1 MGDIRILPGGR
12 MHLFSLRGSAN
23 ADDGIDSFLTLGAL
37 NSNAS
42 DECTSIGVDEGYGR
56 LCLST
61 LL

>member
-1 MGDIRILPGGR
+1 